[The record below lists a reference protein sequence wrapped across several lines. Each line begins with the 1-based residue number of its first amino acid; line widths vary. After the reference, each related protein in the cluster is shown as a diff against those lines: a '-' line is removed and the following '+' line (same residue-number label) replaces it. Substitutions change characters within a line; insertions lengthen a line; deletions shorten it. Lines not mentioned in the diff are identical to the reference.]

1 MGSNITEDG
10 DALISALTLLITP
23 TGQLVIDRQTVNI
36 DQLKCVVA
44 KGFPEWVNL
53 DNTIDTARWVDG
65 LLNEVK
71 MNINS
76 SIGDELEI
84 RNESIRIQK

>member
-23 TGQLVIDRQTVNI
+23 TGQLVIDHQTVNI

-53 DNTIDTARWVDG
+53 DSTIDTARWVDG